1 MSVTITTYSISEDNH
16 VLTPTLTPI
25 QNNLSAVHKENT
37 NMLHPTLILSG
48 SVTQTFNYIYITEYG
63 RYYFLKERTFSQQK
77 YICTFDVDPLRS
89 WSSEVSALSV
99 IANRSSSRF
108 NVYQPDNSIPFL
120 QKTTTI
126 LGTVDTVE
134 LSGTYEIT
142 ENDDGTK
149 EIAFT
154 FENEDE
160 EIKSGT
166 FTFEEGE
173 DYIKIGLAKYTKKA

>member
-1 MSVTITTYSISEDNH
+1 MKKMFFKG
-16 VLTPTLTPI
+16 LA
-25 QNNLSAVHKENT
+25 LSLVVV
-37 NMLHPTLILSG
+37 MLCLALASCGKMISG
-48 SVTQTFNYIYITEYG
+48 SYEGEVDLGVAKYTATYTFKGN
-63 RYYFLKERTFSQQK
+63 KV
-77 YICTFDVDPLRS
+77 DV
-89 WSSEVSALSV
+89 EK
-99 IANRSSSRF
+99 
-108 NVYQPDNSIPFL
+108 
-120 QKTTTI
+120 KTTTI

-149 EIAFT
+149 EITFT